1 MCLLSLLLNL
11 NVFAAKIVYRFRRYS
26 SYILSL
32 IFVLKLNLTHS
43 PLFVYKFAAKVPN
56 MSSYQYLNNRNE
68 WMAAFIVAESYEN
81 IKLQQEEEEEAPFKS
96 HWRVSAALPPGH
108 KVTVVSRRQS
118 EEIQSQQDC
127 LKIERSEE
135 ELVSSFYLKFAANLR

>member
-11 NVFAAKIVYRFRRYS
+11 NVFTAKIVYRFRRYS

-81 IKLQQEEEEEAPFKS
+81 IKLQQEEEAPFKS
-96 HWRVSAALPPGH
+96 HWRVSAAFPPGH

-118 EEIQSQQDC
+118 EESTRLPQNW
-127 LKIERSEE
+127 KERSW
-135 ELVSSFYLKFAANLR
+135 YKFFLSQIRR

>member
-1 MCLLSLLLNL
+1 MSLLLNL
-11 NVFAAKIVYRFRRYS
+11 NVFTAKIVYRFRRYS

-81 IKLQQEEEEEAPFKS
+81 IHKFSQILAMYLFTKVKLYLFFFLFLANSSTLAAKLSILEAKS
-96 HWRVSAALPPGH
+96 
-108 KVTVVSRRQS
+108 
-118 EEIQSQQDC
+118 
-127 LKIERSEE
+127 
-135 ELVSSFYLKFAANLR
+135 